1 MQKLSVVVGDYPHAR
16 AVLGGSAAV
25 AGHLVE
31 EVEVRPV
38 IGAYRRMIRDLEFD
52 VCELAPVSYL
62 MARQVGAPLTAIPVF
77 LNRRFHQGDVQC
89 GAGSGIRVPAD
100 LEGRRVGVRAY
111 SVSTGV
117 WVRGLLA
124 EQYGVDPGKVT
135 WVVDD
140 DDHVEGRVPANV
152 ERVTDGRS
160 LGELLRAGEI
170 DAAFTGNAGTGRA
183 GSPRAGW
190 TAVAE
195 GASGTAGTSGAQG
208 TSGAVES
215 GPADGPYPLFPDAD
229 VLATDWY
236 LRTGV
241 YPLHSLVALRTELV
255 DRDPALPTALYAA
268 FAEAKRRQLAADPQ
282 WTALPRFARQAG
294 QVGGDP
300 VPYGVAANEPSL
312 AALVRHS
319 VDQGLLDPDFPGAT
333 GSLFAAGD
341 YPDA

>member
-1 MQKLSVVVGDYPHAR
+1 MEKLSTVLGEYAHAR
-16 AVLGGSAAV
+16 DLPAPVTDTATYAI
-25 AGHLVE
+25 E
-31 EVEVRPV
+31 EIQVRPV

-62 MARQVGAPLTAIPVF
+62 MARQAGVPLTAIPVF
-77 LNRRFHQGDVQC
+77 LNRRFHHGDIQC
-89 GAGSGIRVPAD
+89 GARSGIRVPRD

-117 WVRGLLA
+117 WARGVLT
-124 EQYGVDPGKVT
+124 EEYGVDVDKIT

-183 GSPRAGW
+183 GAPRSGW
-190 TAVAE
+190 TATAE
-195 GASGTAGTSGAQG
+195 PRPGD
-208 TSGAVES
+208 
-215 GPADGPYPLFPDAD
+215 ADTPYPLFPDAEI
-229 VLATDWY
+229 LAADHY

-241 YPLHSLVALRTELV
+241 YPLHSLIALRADLV
-255 DRDPALPTALYAA
+255 ARDPALPTVLYTAC
-268 FAEAKRRQLAADPQ
+268 AEAKRRETAGDPG
-282 WTALPRFARQAG
+282 WTRLPRFARQAAL
-294 QVGGDP
+294 VDGDP

-312 AALVRHS
+312 HALVRYARG
-319 VDQGLLDPDFPGAT
+319 QGLLDADSPADPHA
-333 GSLFAAGD
+333 LFADGD